1 MFYTGVLTV
10 FIVTDVLHWCVTVF
24 IVTDVLHWCVTVFI
38 VTEVLH
44 WCVTVFIVT
53 EVLHW
58 CVTEQYNNTYKN
70 NLLTLITGPT
80 IGHMHTITCLRNKIR
95 ISHTLTNIM
104 PSYTKQ
110 DVLD

>member
-1 MFYTGVLTV
+1 MCDCVYCNRCFTLVLTV

-38 VTEVLH
+38 VTD
-44 WCVTVFIVT
+44 
-53 EVLHW
+53 VLHW